1 MAMFHLDLFRIW
13 SHFMGILN
21 RLTIR
26 AKLIG
31 ASAGALLVIVV
42 LSATA
47 LYGNRQSSAMLQEV
61 VEQNVTPLLAL
72 NEIDT
77 LLREVRFRIAGVL
90 LEQMPAQGSSVHA
103 KEAEEK
109 IPKLWAEVSKRRGPL
124 EQMDAEE
131 REILAKL
138 DKSLADLP
146 AFLARVQSIYSL
158 PENQKQLTTILEDE
172 WPTITTGI
180 MKPLN
185 SLIEIRNHD
194 VRAVQETAYVIGQK
208 LNRLVLIVSMVSMVL
223 ILVGAVVIVRSITA
237 SMNSFSVAINGV
249 GKGDLTIRAK
259 IDGGDELAQMGTQLN
274 ATLAELSTAMNEVL
288 RSSGEITA
296 AARLLSNNANSARE
310 SSDAQTDEIMKIS
323 AGMQQLTVS
332 ISEVSSGAARVLA
345 SASEAK
351 RLAEESWTLMDHTR
365 GASGRAMQ
373 ATARSSSVVGE
384 LSGSVHRITEI
395 TAVIKEIADQ
405 TNLLA
410 LNAAIEAARAG
421 ESGRGFAVVA
431 DEVRKLA
438 ERTGRSTADIG
449 EMVEA
454 IQRKTVDAVGAMS
467 QVDSDVKEGASNIEK
482 LGHSLQQIVE
492 SAAAVTQQADEISG
506 AMREQ
511 KTVAEQ
517 TAQSM
522 EAISQRVEHTSG
534 AVSEV
539 STTAAQAAGIAQV
552 LEASMR
558 RFKV

>member
-1 MAMFHLDLFRIW
+1 
-13 SHFMGILN
+13 MGILN
-21 RLTIR
+21 QVTIR

-31 ASAGALLVIVV
+31 AALGAFLVIVV

-47 LYGNRQSSAMLQEV
+47 WYGNRQSSAVLQDV
-61 VEQNVTPLLAL
+61 VENNVTPLLAL

-77 LLREVRFRIAGVL
+77 LLREVRFRVAGVL
-90 LEQMPAQGSSVHA
+90 LEQLPARGSGVHA
-103 KEAEEK
+103 REAQEK
-109 IPKLWAEVSKRRGPL
+109 IPKLWEEVSKRRRPVDQL
-124 EQMDAEE
+124 SAEE
-131 REILAKL
+131 QEVLAKL
-138 DKSLADLP
+138 DKSLAGLP
-146 AFLARVQSIYSL
+146 AFLSRLQSIYEQS
-158 PENQKQLTTILEDE
+158 ENNKQLTVILEDE
-172 WPTITTGI
+172 WPTITTSI

-185 SLIEIRNHD
+185 SLIEIRNKD
-194 VRAVQETAYVIGQK
+194 VRTVQEAAYATGQK
-208 LNRLVLIVSMVSMVL
+208 LNRLVLIVSIISMIL
-223 ILVGAVVIVRSITA
+223 IVVGAVLIVRSITA
-237 SMNSFSVAINGV
+237 SVAAFSVAINGV
-249 GKGDLTIRAK
+249 GKGDLTIRAHV
-259 IDGGDELAQMGTQLN
+259 DGRDELAQMGSQLN
-274 ATLAELSTAMNEVL
+274 ATLGELSSAMNAVL
-288 RSSGEITA
+288 KSSDEITA
-296 AARLLSNNANSARE
+296 AARLLSNNSSSARE

-323 AGMQQLTVS
+323 AGMEQLTVS

-351 RLAEESWTLMDHTR
+351 RLAEESWKLMDYTR
-365 GASGRAMQ
+365 GASARAMQ
-373 ATARSSSVVGE
+373 AAAKSSGVVGE

-449 EMVEA
+449 EMVAA
-454 IQRKTVDAVGAMS
+454 IQRKTGDAVGAMA
-467 QVDSDVKEGASNIEK
+467 QVDADVKEGAANIEK
-482 LGHSLQQIVE
+482 LGTSLQEIVG
-492 SAAAVTQQADEISG
+492 SATEVTRQADEISG

-511 KTVAEQ
+511 KIVAEQ

-539 STTAAQAAGIAQV
+539 SSTAAQAANIALV
-552 LEASMR
+552 LETAMR